1 MTICLK
7 YIFCITNMFAGL
19 EMQGWEKDMYL
30 GIGNLCQGYKLKY
43 RGRPVRS
50 HKQVNEAR

>member
-19 EMQGWEKDMYL
+19 GMQGWEKDMYL

-43 RGRPVRS
+43 KGRPVRS
-50 HKQVNEAR
+50 YKQVNEAR